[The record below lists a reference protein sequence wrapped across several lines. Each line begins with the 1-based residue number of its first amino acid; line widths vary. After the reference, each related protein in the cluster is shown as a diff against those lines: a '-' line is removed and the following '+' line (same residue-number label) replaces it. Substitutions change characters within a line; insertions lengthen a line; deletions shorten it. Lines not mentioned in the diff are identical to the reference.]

1 MCDLASASRPYTQG
15 SFSTC
20 SFSLCS
26 CSLCRLLHNRLG
38 RFCCVRCTIAVDAGV
53 RNHYM
58 LEIQAIHTST
68 DSAVSPHLSIVVL
81 IARHGGHGREKPG
94 RRMPGNYIDS
104 CSEQQNIRRTCQT
117 WITIDVAAAMPQVY
131 CNFITTTITT
141 TLRSVI
147 RPARSETTTLANI
160 ISCLMLENSCEI
172 TMSLDKTEHGVAVLD
187 SPMYEPL
194 LAQPWSTT

>member
-1 MCDLASASRPYTQG
+1 MRHDPHCQHSLDRRRNTFHEDISWRC

-20 SFSLCS
+20 SFSLC
-26 CSLCRLLHNRLG
+26 CFSLCRLLHNRLG

-53 RNHYM
+53 RNHFM
-58 LEIQAIHTST
+58 LGTQAIHTST
-68 DSAVSPHLSIVVL
+68 DSTVSPHLSIVVL

-131 CNFITTTITT
+131 YNFITTTITEL
-141 TLRSVI
+141 TLY
-147 RPARSETTTLANI
+147 NI
-160 ISCLMLENSCEI
+160 AKCNQTRQERNHNASQTNKLRN
-172 TMSLDKTEHGVAVLD
+172 A
-187 SPMYEPL
+187 
-194 LAQPWSTT
+194 